1 MSVKDHPVMARLV
14 QYQKVTLCF
23 ILLVSLQQV
32 IPMKYGVE
40 AACLNCLDAGI
51 KMSYSVVPL
60 SSPAGFVSLL
70 HGSSAAHEN
79 SHQAPVVQTMD
90 SAVHRINHYPADKH

>member
-51 KMSYSVVPL
+51 EMSYSVVPL
-60 SSPAGFVSLL
+60 SSPAGFVSQL
-70 HGSSAAHEN
+70 HGSTRLRMKIGIWSAL
-79 SHQAPVVQTMD
+79 SFM
-90 SAVHRINHYPADKH
+90 SRISNN